1 MTHEIIIYNRNVS
14 FEIGNV
20 GSITF
25 LSERSVLCFLFSEDD
40 NLCLS
45 DWSELLFLSFQ
56 LVKDEKSRPS
66 CLACWFWYRRIALS
80 DLYGSKFWAEL
91 CKKLLQCFFH
101 WIRPHWGIEFFISRW
116 NINIAA
122 FSDRVIWLTKWSFHN
137 VFLFS
142 LSSVCWQ
149 AAQKI
154 VAYLTMFDCYI
165 SPSRWWDYVCFA

>member
-1 MTHEIIIYNRNVS
+1 MFRLKSETSVRLRFYQNDQFCVSSYPRMTIYVSLIGQSYCSYLSNWWKMENQDLAVLHVDSDTAALRYLVCMAQS
-14 FEIGNV
+14 FE
-20 GSITF
+20 
-25 LSERSVLCFLFSEDD
+25 
-40 NLCLS
+40 
-45 DWSELLFLSFQ
+45 LSF
-56 LVKDEKSRPS
+56 VKSF
-66 CLACWFWYRRIALS
+66 CNVF
-80 DLYGSKFWAEL
+80 F
-91 CKKLLQCFFH
+91 FFH
-101 WIRPHWGIEFFISRW
+101 WIRPHWGIEFSISRW
-116 NINIAA
+116 NINIVA

>member
-1 MTHEIIIYNRNVS
+1 MFRLKSETSVRLRFYQNDQFCVSSYPRMRIYVSLIGQSYCSYLSNWWKMENQDLAVLHADSDTAELRYLVCMAQS
-14 FEIGNV
+14 FE
-20 GSITF
+20 
-25 LSERSVLCFLFSEDD
+25 
-40 NLCLS
+40 
-45 DWSELLFLSFQ
+45 LSF
-56 LVKDEKSRPS
+56 VKSF
-66 CLACWFWYRRIALS
+66 CNV
-80 DLYGSKFWAEL
+80 
-91 CKKLLQCFFH
+91 FFH
-101 WIRPHWGIEFFISRW
+101 WIRPHWGIEFSISRW
-116 NINIAA
+116 NINMVA